1 MAQVELAQ
9 AAELREQFDR
19 GFALPAAA
27 ATEVLEDFLA
37 IRVGAVRYA
46 FRLLEL
52 GGLFRERTIVAVNA
66 RAPALLGVAG
76 FRGKLAPIHDLGQLL
91 GQASQVTPRWIVLAR
106 GPTPVGFAFEGFEAH
121 LRLPTGQVVAS
132 DGADAANV
140 RPAGVDPHVCG
151 LLKTSDAV
159 RPLIHVASLLAAI
172 GKGER

>member
-1 MAQVELAQ
+1 MAQVDLAQ
-9 AAELREQFDR
+9 AEQLREQFDG
-19 GFALPAAA
+19 GFALPVAAA
-27 ATEVLEDFLA
+27 SAALEDFLA
-37 IRVGAVRYA
+37 IRVGGVRYA

-52 GGLFRERTIVAVNA
+52 AGLFRERAIVAVNA

-91 GQASQVTPRWIVLAR
+91 GQATQVTPRWIVLAR

-121 LRLPTGQVVAS
+121 LRLPAGQVVAT
-132 DGADAANV
+132 GAAEGANPEALAPQV
-140 RPAGVDPHVCG
+140 RG
-151 LLKTSDAV
+151 LLKTSDSV